1 MDHFLGSE
9 LAMDRDGATSIRI
22 FGKVDQSYPVTILF
36 VEDEAFVREVT
47 REILE
52 SEGYR
57 VLTAGSAAE
66 AQRIYNERGTEVDLL
81 LTDVILPGESG
92 RVLAA
97 RVRRENA
104 ALKVLYVTGYPE
116 QMVMRATENE
126 DCLAKP
132 FSADALLDRVRQLLD
147 PADVLAMR
155 ACACV

>member
-1 MDHFLGSE
+1 MNHSFESC
-9 LAMDRDGATSIRI
+9 A
-22 FGKVDQSYPVTILF
+22 VTILL

-57 VLTAGSAAE
+57 VWTAGCAAE
-66 AQRIYNERGTEVDLL
+66 AQRIFDELGGGVDLL

-97 RVRRENA
+97 RARRENV

-116 QMVMRATENE
+116 QMGMRVSENG

-132 FSADALLDRVRQLLD
+132 FSADALLDRVRRMLD
-147 PADVLAMR
+147 SVDVSAMR